1 MWLLPPHIWSL
12 RQVVSY
18 PMNKQQTYKKIV
30 YVKVDRLDQILARSI
45 KKWPDVCVS
54 IT

>member
-1 MWLLPPHIWSL
+1 MAAPTTRLEFKAG
-12 RQVVSY
+12 VSY

-30 YVKVDRLDQILARSI
+30 YVKIDRLDQILTRSI